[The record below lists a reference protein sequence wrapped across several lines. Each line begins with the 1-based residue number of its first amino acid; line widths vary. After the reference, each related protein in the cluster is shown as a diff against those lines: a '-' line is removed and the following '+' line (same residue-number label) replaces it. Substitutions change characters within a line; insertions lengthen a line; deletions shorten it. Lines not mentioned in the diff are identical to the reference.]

1 MKMLLLIAVAAMAVP
16 FLQGAPAAVKFVDNI
31 PISIKLPDSDELVKT
46 DVPSQSAIPECLK
59 SMEGVTENEHGLVA
73 PAEAFTQC
81 ARMELGRLESELKPS
96 APEPEDS
103 SEEEPVED
111 DVPPP
116 PKPAAAEPAQPA
128 EPETKKETPPP
139 AESKPHVPEA
149 PQIPDLTSITD
160 AFTKVKPIDK
170 HPTILAEVVKIFQVI
185 FDFRRVMSDM
195 QRILHGDLHGVLRE
209 YPDRARG
216 LFHMVSTL
224 PRRFAHARGKVE
236 EVKEESQEP
245 EYMQTLN
252 ELHNYLTSAGAS
264 SEELPNALS
273 LSSSKVLDEI
283 KDIFTIIPDTFR
295 AYGRRSKLNGG
306 PGIFSPS
313 PVSPLSPWNPLNP
326 LSPIS
331 PVSAVARLSPV
342 NPWAPISRAQVKAV
356 DAVSKRL
363 VDLFNARTGSN
374 KSSCLSGICNLKPA
388 DSPAAASS
396 YYALRVELPPFWPAD
411 PGYSALEGVSLFTSG
426 VGTMHWHEGARAESL
441 HATPAHV
448 TATPPPMDGWKNF
461 IRRAS
466 LDPSRAQGHR
476 TAQICV
482 ADSVGLESTISFQ
495 VHQQCRMHVIKLYFI
510 VAPCLF
516 VAFQATTLLSPLLEQ
531 VGIVTATLVLGWWL
545 SLSIKSLRRSKRK
558 PQQS

>member
-1 MKMLLLIAVAAMAVP
+1 MVDRTARMLLLIAVAAMAVP

-59 SMEGVTENEHGLVA
+59 SQEGVTENEHGLVA

-81 ARMELGRLESELKPS
+81 ARKELGRLQDELKPS
-96 APEPEDS
+96 APEPDES

-116 PKPAAAEPAQPA
+116 PEKAAAAPVEPA
-128 EPETKKETPPP
+128 EPESKKETPPP
-139 AESKPHVPEA
+139 AESKPHIPEA

-160 AFTKVKPIDK
+160 AFTNVKPIDK
-170 HPTILAEVVKIFQVI
+170 NPTVLAEVVKILQVI

-195 QRILHGDLHGVLRE
+195 QRILHGDLRGVLRE

-216 LFHMVSTL
+216 LFHMVRTL
-224 PRRFAHARGKVE
+224 PTRFALARDKVE

-245 EYMQTLN
+245 EYMQTLD

-264 SEELPNALS
+264 SQELPNALS
-273 LSSSKVLDEI
+273 LVSTLDALKSIAGRLQNHLTEGLVGRKRAAASISEPPKSSSKVLDDI

-331 PVSAVARLSPV
+331 PVSAVANLSPV
-342 NPWAPISRAQVKAV
+342 NPWAPIARAQVKAV

-374 KSSCLSGICNLKPA
+374 KSSCLSGICNLKP
-388 DSPAAASS
+388 
-396 YYALRVELPPFWPAD
+396 
-411 PGYSALEGVSLFTSG
+411 
-426 VGTMHWHEGARAESL
+426 
-441 HATPAHV
+441 
-448 TATPPPMDGWKNF
+448 
-461 IRRAS
+461 
-466 LDPSRAQGHR
+466 
-476 TAQICV
+476 
-482 ADSVGLESTISFQ
+482 
-495 VHQQCRMHVIKLYFI
+495 
-510 VAPCLF
+510 
-516 VAFQATTLLSPLLEQ
+516 
-531 VGIVTATLVLGWWL
+531 
-545 SLSIKSLRRSKRK
+545 
-558 PQQS
+558 